1 MGSIMG
7 WGGGGQMTCKVTA
20 HSSIADHMHTRF
32 TLTHKCVY
40 QRSHRSHAFCF
51 ERVGSHSRYCGI
63 DSSAEESGLGVSEP
77 TWSGNRL
84 SRDWNRLLG
93 SGFQNRVES
102 GTRRSLPS
110 LMCRHTFFSIVI
122 IEKLSA
128 FFFLAIIFQFLKI

>member
-1 MGSIMG
+1 
-7 WGGGGQMTCKVTA
+7 MTCKVTA

-40 QRSHRSHAFCF
+40 QCSHRSHGFCF

-63 DSSAEESGLGVSEP
+63 DSSVEESGLGVSEP
-77 TWSGNRL
+77 TWSG
-84 SRDWNRLLG
+84 NRLLG

-110 LMCRHTFFSIVI
+110 LIHACNY
-122 IEKLSA
+122 L
-128 FFFLAIIFQFLKI
+128 LKVDY